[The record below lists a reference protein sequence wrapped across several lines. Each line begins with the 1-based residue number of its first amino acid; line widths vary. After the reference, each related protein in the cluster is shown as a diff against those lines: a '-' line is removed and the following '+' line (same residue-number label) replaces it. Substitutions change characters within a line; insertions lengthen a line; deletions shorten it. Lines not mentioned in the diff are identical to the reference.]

1 MAKAE
6 LQPETSITIDHGLIT
21 GTVESFI
28 PSLLPYKH
36 EPGINLRIR
45 PLSHKILEN
54 LVPEY
59 KFKLGQGLVEPA
71 KPRVLEV
78 INNSLKQNL
87 PIPLIVNIGT
97 SKWFNG
103 TNTNRNV
110 AGFSELLM
118 FEQLSH
124 LSRRVERIYPRGVTW
139 TILAEDLTNEWLY
152 SQINSLEDIKRNNQA
167 YLESFGNM
175 LQTTIPNLNLHVEM
189 VRESDLL
196 QQSGTEKA
204 QYHRLLKQNQQLF
217 QEYFEAVIPLE
228 AQFLLQL
235 GQSNL
240 DQETWEN
247 YVSNYLSSL
256 AVYKKLFSSG
266 WNGGVHP
273 HQRDYYARQF
283 EKSGGDQAKNLEY
296 ISAYFG
302 SVLARRELKFVQL
315 ASEGKKAIKIAFLRY
330 PKGTSNAEKTAIT
343 VSQHPLYGHGASH
356 QRISPWAAITNLE
369 YDSRQQVSLRVRPI
383 REQDKDPELNMEIN
397 YAGVSV
403 PVDIFSAD
411 KI

>member
-1 MAKAE
+1 VTTKKE
-6 LQPETSITIDHGLIT
+6 HPSETIAGS
-21 GTVESFI
+21 VESFI
-28 PSLLPYKH
+28 PTLLPYKQ
-36 EPGINLRIR
+36 ELGINLKIR
-45 PLSHKILEN
+45 PLSHRILEK

-71 KPRVLEV
+71 KPKALD
-78 INNSLKQNL
+78 IIKNSLEEQL

-103 TNTNRNV
+103 TNPDRNI

-124 LSRRVERIYPRGVTW
+124 LSHRVESVYPRGVTW

-152 SQINSLEDIKRNNQA
+152 SRINPLEDVKRNNQV
-167 YLESFGNM
+167 YLESLNNM
-175 LQTTIPNLNLHVEM
+175 LQTVIPYLNLQVEM
-189 VRESDLL
+189 IRESDIL
-196 QQSGTEKA
+196 QQPGSEIS
-204 QYHRLLKQNQQLF
+204 QYHDLLDQNQQLF
-217 QEYFEAVIPLE
+217 REYFEAVIPQE

-235 GQSNL
+235 GPNNL
-240 DQETWEN
+240 DQETWEK
-247 YVSNYLSSL
+247 YVSNYLSCL
-256 AVYKKLFSSG
+256 TVYQQLLSSG

-273 HQRDYYARQF
+273 YQREYYSRQF

-302 SVLARRELKFVQL
+302 SVLARREFKFVQR
-315 ASEGKKAIKIAFLRY
+315 AAKGKKTIKVAFLRY
-330 PKGTSNAEKTAIT
+330 PKGTNNKEKTAIT

-403 PVDIFSAD
+403 PVNIFSAD
-411 KI
+411 IID